1 VPFSGLSSLAW
12 AGEGDGKKLLLIVFQ
27 RGGCDG
33 LSLVSPVSDPGYIDA
48 RTPEMRIAD
57 SGDKAGLVLD
67 TIAGSNVDFRLH
79 PEAHGLH
86 DMFKSKRLAIVH
98 AAGLPNGTRSHFEAQ
113 DLIERGVA
121 DTRALQS
128 SNMGWLARAL
138 PHLGAGGEVAAVSA
152 TPGLA
157 HMLQGADHALS
168 MPDLQNGI
176 GLSGGTQ
183 TLTALQAL
191 YTGYAGDVGA
201 AGVATIDAH
210 GASYDNYG
218 DLARGLQAIARLAR
232 MNVGLRVACV
242 DQGGWDTHDNQPG
255 RFNGQVNQLSK
266 NLAAFHDDI
275 AGSGVQVT
283 TVVMTEFGRRLRSNR
298 SNGTDHGYGSVMMVL
313 GDGVAGGKLYGRWPG
328 LAAEQL
334 DRGVDLAV
342 TTDYRAVLG
351 EVLRQQGVAQ
361 PAIGGQVFPGFGGGA
376 AVGLMS

>member
-1 VPFSGLSSLAW
+1 
-12 AGEGDGKKLLLIVFQ
+12 
-27 RGGCDG
+27 
-33 LSLVSPVSDPGYIDA
+33 
-48 RTPEMRIAD
+48 
-57 SGDKAGLVLD
+57 
-67 TIAGSNVDFRLH
+67 
-79 PEAHGLH
+79 
-86 DMFKSKRLAIVH
+86 
-98 AAGLPNGTRSHFEAQ
+98 
-113 DLIERGVA
+113 
-121 DTRALQS
+121 
-128 SNMGWLARAL
+128 
-138 PHLGAGGEVAAVSA
+138 
-152 TPGLA
+152 
-157 HMLQGADHALS
+157 
-168 MPDLQNGI
+168 

-191 YTGYAGDVGA
+191 YTGYDGDVGA
-201 AGVATIDAH
+201 AGLSTLAALGEIDQQLPRSPDGKVQTYQAAH

-242 DQGGWDTHDNQPG
+242 DQGGWDTHENQPG

-266 NLAAFHDDI
+266 NLAAFHDDL

-361 PAIGGQVFPGFGGGA
+361 AAIGGQVFPGFGA
-376 AVGLMS
+376 TATLGLMA